1 MCNKTHSQKEA
12 LLRAVRRGDT
22 VAAHSANKVWHNVD
36 RRGKFAAPTVTAIVS
51 VSQNRECQ
59 QWHQQL
65 KRQRRQRQ
73 DARRRQG
80 DGGDWICFNVAFD
93 PFGK

>member
-1 MCNKTHSQKEA
+1 MCNKTHSQKKA
-12 LLRAVRRGDT
+12 LLRAAQRGDT

-36 RRGKFAAPTVTAIVS
+36 KRGKFAAATVTAIVS

-80 DGGDWICFNVAFD
+80 DGGDWI
-93 PFGK
+93 